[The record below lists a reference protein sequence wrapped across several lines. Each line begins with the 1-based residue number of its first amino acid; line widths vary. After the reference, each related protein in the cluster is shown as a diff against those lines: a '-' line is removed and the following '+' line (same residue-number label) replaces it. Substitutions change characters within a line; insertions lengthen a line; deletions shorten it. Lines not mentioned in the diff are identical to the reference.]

1 MAPPAPVIISI
12 PIPIPLGDVIIL
24 RRNSAVRLNGHDF
37 DEVVGG
43 VVVFSDVQEIGAVPP
58 AAVVVVVIVAAV
70 IAAVIAAVVVAVVIR
85 VGFVVEVG

>member
-1 MAPPAPVIISI
+1 MMAPPAPVIIPVSI
-12 PIPIPLGDVIIL
+12 PIPLRDVIIL
-24 RRNSAVRLNGHDF
+24 RRNCAVWLYGHDF

-58 AAVVVVVIVAAV
+58 AVVVVVVMVAAVVAAV
-70 IAAVIAAVVVAVVIR
+70 IVAVVVR